1 MKVGTKVIIEETNQ
15 IGVIHSV
22 TPKGNKNTVKVGNK
36 IVVVIGKTVKILTW
50 ILEIIAFLKKI
61 KIWP

>member
-22 TPKGNKNTVKVGNK
+22 TPEGNPNTVKVGNK

>member
-22 TPKGNKNTVKVGNK
+22 TPEGNPKTVKVGNK

-61 KIWP
+61 KI